1 MTSPSRKLW
10 HTAEASMTVFT
21 IQKLFIIESLNSDL
35 QAGIWFGS
43 VALSPVITLPHFTI
57 FLSSLPKNVIF
68 SAHVHMCTD
77 AYISSIT

>member
-1 MTSPSRKLW
+1 MTTPSRKLW

-43 VALSPVITLPHFTI
+43 VALSLIMTFPHSTMV
-57 FLSSLPKNVIF
+57 LLSLPKNVVF
-68 SAHVHMCTD
+68 SAHVHVCNA